1 MEENK
6 KEDDTAPKAE
16 PEKQKATPTDQ
27 DRVATVSESATTKI
41 SENKQGGSSPHHKI
55 SEMP

>member
-6 KEDDTAPKAE
+6 NEHDTAPKAE
-16 PEKQKATPTDQ
+16 HEKQKATPTDQ

-41 SENKQGGSSPHHKI
+41 SENKQGGQARTTK
-55 SEMP
+55 